1 MYNAKEIDN
10 DKPQSED
17 LKSKCVGERGYFDK
31 AKNEN
36 VLVNKTSYIPTEN
49 IFY

>member
-1 MYNAKEIDN
+1 MYNAKDMDN
-10 DKPQSED
+10 SNSKNED